1 MNKKRLNHKQVV
13 KLHKKGMSYKEIGLA
28 LDCHPKTVSRII
40 RQFTEKKQVDK
51 SKIREMRMQGIP
63 VKDIAKMTN
72 LSVTSIYHIVRDLS
86 VNFSEAETDARE
98 YAIESAVMP
107 QYTYRYIN
115 GLQISAAKRKG
126 VMSLNDAKKFFGL
139 VFTLIVY
146 NTTTQEGKV
155 VQKKGYRLKY
165 DKLKMLVHFDKLNEL
180 REEALMIID
189 EFERRFL

>member
-1 MNKKRLNHKQVV
+1 
-13 KLHKKGMSYKEIGLA
+13 
-28 LDCHPKTVSRII
+28 
-40 RQFTEKKQVDK
+40 
-51 SKIREMRMQGIP
+51 MQGIP